1 MTVTAADEWTRCSGC
16 SAIVYLPRLAR
27 AHQVCP
33 ECGHHHRLRAMER
46 IATLVD
52 EDSFRPAVPQVR
64 GGDPLGFS
72 DTLPYTERLAR
83 ARARTGLDDAIVY
96 GRASI
101 GARPAVVAAMDFA
114 FLGGSMGS
122 AVGEAVT
129 RACELAVRTRLPL
142 VLAIASGGA
151 RMQEGTLSLMQM
163 GKTAQAMSRLRQEG
177 LLSVC
182 VLTDPTFGGVTASFA
197 TLGDVLVAERGA
209 LIGFAGPRVIA
220 AATRERL
227 PEGFQSAE
235 YLFAGGMLDRVEPRE
250 GLRPLLSRLLALT
263 TTHAV
268 VARDPDEL
276 TAPHPPAVARDP
288 DELTAPHPP
297 AVARDRDEL
306 TAPRP
311 PAVVRDPDELTGPL
325 RPHETVRLARDT
337 ARPTALDY
345 IWHLCTDFVELH
357 GDRLHADDP
366 AIVGGPAM
374 LGGAPV
380 MIVAHQKGHDTK
392 ELVARNFGLAHPEGY
407 RKALRLMRLA
417 DRLGLP
423 VVTFVD
429 TQGAAPG
436 VGAEDRGQSW
446 AIAECLAGM
455 SELAVPVVATVIGE
469 GGSGGALALA
479 VANRV
484 LMLRHAVYSVISPES
499 CSTILHGDPSHAL
512 ELSSSLR
519 ITAPDLLR
527 LGVVDGVVPEP
538 AGGAQEN
545 PAAAMDALREA
556 VLEALGELAGMDG
569 AQLRKDRYERFRR
582 LGVVEGG

>member
-1 MTVTAADEWTRCSGC
+1 MTVTATDEWTRCAGC

-96 GRASI
+96 GRANI

-129 RACELAVRTRLPL
+129 RACELAVRARLPL
-142 VLAIASGGA
+142 VLAVASGGA

-263 TTHAV
+263 GP
-268 VARDPDEL
+268 R
-276 TAPHPPAVARDP
+276 PPAVARDP
-288 DELTAPHPP
+288 DHLTAPEPP
-297 AVARDRDEL
+297 TMARATDHL
-306 TAPRP
+306 TGPRP
-311 PAVVRDPDELTGPL
+311 TAVVRDPGELTGPL

-423 VVTFVD
+423 VVT
-429 TQGAAPG
+429 
-436 VGAEDRGQSW
+436 DRKS
-446 AIAECLAGM
+446 
-455 SELAVPVVATVIGE
+455 VV
-469 GGSGGALALA
+469 
-479 VANRV
+479 
-484 LMLRHAVYSVISPES
+484 
-499 CSTILHGDPSHAL
+499 
-512 ELSSSLR
+512 
-519 ITAPDLLR
+519 
-527 LGVVDGVVPEP
+527 
-538 AGGAQEN
+538 
-545 PAAAMDALREA
+545 
-556 VLEALGELAGMDG
+556 
-569 AQLRKDRYERFRR
+569 
-582 LGVVEGG
+582 